1 MNQDYLELVFNNALV
16 QGLDVRVEVTIP
28 GQEDTEFII
37 NKNSSIKNKLEY
49 YKKTY
54 DHKCVH
60 KHCNEIK
67 IVSVRKLKFKE
78 DE

>member
-16 QGLDVRVEVTIP
+16 QGLDICVEVTIP
-28 GQEDTEFII
+28 GQDDTEFII

-54 DHKCVH
+54 DQKCVH
-60 KHCNEIK
+60 KHCKEIK